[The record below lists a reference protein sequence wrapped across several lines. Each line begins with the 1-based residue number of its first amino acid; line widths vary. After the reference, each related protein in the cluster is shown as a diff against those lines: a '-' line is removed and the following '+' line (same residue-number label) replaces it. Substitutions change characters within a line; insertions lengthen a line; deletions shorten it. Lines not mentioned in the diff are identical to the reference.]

1 MVCDQTFFKA
11 NFCMFPRWNMHCI
24 RIHPTSLRATAI
36 TYLNDSGFEA
46 RHIMFMSNH
55 KNESSLI
62 SYNRFMSKYL
72 SKTLSSMK
80 STSRSPTPRVQN
92 ENTALL
98 PIPVSANVNMPLPIP
113 QNVELTSNVVYTQE
127 INPNAGF
134 LKTIL
139 PSVIAL
145 SILQSDNMAD
155 WYKLTA

>member
-1 MVCDQTFFKA
+1 
-11 NFCMFPRWNMHCI
+11 
-24 RIHPTSLRATAI
+24 
-36 TYLNDSGFEA
+36 
-46 RHIMFMSNH
+46 
-55 KNESSLI
+55 
-62 SYNRFMSKYL
+62 
-72 SKTLSSMK
+72 MK

-113 QNVELTSNVVYTQE
+113 QNVELTSYVVNTQE
-127 INPNAGF
+127 IHPNAGF

-145 SILQSDNMAD
+145 SILQSDNMSD

>member
-1 MVCDQTFFKA
+1 
-11 NFCMFPRWNMHCI
+11 
-24 RIHPTSLRATAI
+24 
-36 TYLNDSGFEA
+36 
-46 RHIMFMSNH
+46 
-55 KNESSLI
+55 
-62 SYNRFMSKYL
+62 
-72 SKTLSSMK
+72 MK
-80 STSRSPTPRVQN
+80 STSRSPTQRVQN

-113 QNVELTSNVVYTQE
+113 QNVELTSNVVNTQE